1 VTVFGDYSKYY
12 DLLYSK
18 KEYEK
23 EVEFVDFLL
32 SKYNINQCGSI
43 LELGSGTGRHA
54 FYLARKGYKI
64 DGVDQSATMLEMA
77 GDFLSQCDSSIANK
91 IVLSQGD
98 IRTLRTGKKYDAV
111 ISLFHVMSYQTTNS
125 DLEAVFQTV
134 KEHVRS
140 EGLFIF
146 DVWYGPAVLTQL
158 PTVRHKKFENANGIV
173 ERIAVPTLNEN
184 HNTVQVD
191 YHLFVQEKRNDIY
204 PEESFVKSTFYK
216 VEEQHKMR
224 YLFLPEIESLCEK
237 FGMKLEH
244 ACEWLTGETLSR
256 HTWGACFVVK
266 T

>member
-1 VTVFGDYSKYY
+1 MIVFGDYSKYY
-12 DLLYSK
+12 DLLYST

-23 EVEFVDFLL
+23 EVEFVDSLL
-32 SKYNINQCGSI
+32 SKYKTNSCRSI
-43 LELGSGTGRHA
+43 LELGSGTGKHA
-54 FYLARKGYKI
+54 FYLAHKGYQI

-77 GDFLSQCDSSIANK
+77 GNFLSQCDGEIAKK
-91 IVLSQGD
+91 ISLNQAD
-98 IRTLRTGKKYDAV
+98 MRTLRVDKQYDAV

-158 PTVRHKKFENANGIV
+158 PAVRHKKFENEYGLV

-191 YHLFVQEKRNDIY
+191 YHLFIQEKGNNTY
-204 PEESFVKSTFYK
+204 SKQ
-216 VEEQHKMR
+216 EEQHTMR
-224 YLFLPEIESLCEK
+224 YLFLPEIESLCDK
-237 FGMKLEH
+237 FEMKIVH
-244 ACEWLTGETLSR
+244 ACEWLTGKKLSCD
-256 HTWGACFVVK
+256 TWGACFVVK